1 MDFFITAIG
10 TDSGKTLVSAI
21 FCEAFNTNYWKPI
34 QSGRPKDSDTIASL
48 IENPNERIS
57 PEAYFLKTP
66 VSPHQAAEMDKIKID
81 LDAIKRPSSSIPITI
96 EGAGGLLV
104 PIGPKIYI
112 SDLIKKLNSQV
123 ILVSNYYLGSINHT
137 LLSIEYCKSH
147 NIPIAGIVLNG
158 KKNEY
163 SKRAILEASDAP
175 LLLEIEQEEIT
186 DKGTVAKYAKILKGN
201 YERFNQ

>member
-1 MDFFITAIG
+1 MDYFITAIG

-34 QSGRPKDSDTIASL
+34 QSGRPKDSDTIANL
-48 IENPNERIS
+48 IENPNERIF

-66 VSPHQAAEMDKIKID
+66 VSPHQAAEIDSIEID
-81 LDAIKRPSSSIPITI
+81 LDAINRPSSSIPITI

-104 PIGPKIYI
+104 PIGPHLYI
-112 SDLIKKLNSQV
+112 ADLISKFNASL
-123 ILVSNYYLGSINHT
+123 ILVSNYYLGSINHS

-147 NIPIAGIVLNG
+147 GIPITGIVLNG

-163 SKRAILEASDAP
+163 SKRAILEACDAP
-175 LLLEIEQEEIT
+175 LLLEIEQEEIIDET
-186 DKGTVAKYAKILKGN
+186 TVEKYAKILKGN